1 MDPREDSP
9 DRPDGQAGPGTP
21 AGQGAPAEQAALAE
35 QAEPGTPAEPVQAAG
50 GPPRRSFLRSA
61 LGAGMTG
68 AVGGVL
74 AGAAGGY
81 AYGSAQAAPPGQA
94 LTEHGWFGR
103 LPAVPFH
110 GIHQAGIV
118 HKPQRQS
125 LVVSFNVTADGRG
138 ELTELLRT
146 VTDRARFLTAGG
158 TPPPEGI
165 GAPPPDSGVLG
176 PTVVPDGLIVTAG
189 PAPRCSTTTA
199 TGWPRASRPG

>member
-1 MDPREDSP
+1 
-9 DRPDGQAGPGTP
+9 
-21 AGQGAPAEQAALAE
+21 
-35 QAEPGTPAEPVQAAG
+35 
-50 GPPRRSFLRSA
+50 
-61 LGAGMTG
+61 MTG

-138 ELTELLRT
+138 ELTDLLRT

-158 TPPPEGI
+158 TPPPR
-165 GAPPPDSGVLG
+165 AS
-176 PTVVPDGLIVTAG
+176 
-189 PAPRCSTTTA
+189 APRRRTPGCSGRQWSRTA
-199 TGWPRASRPG
+199 